1 MHTDLEALEVVCKYY
16 SATHSSDAL
25 RQQKNKVR
33 QLQRR
38 LARSEGDRA
47 RLNSMVRQLQ
57 AYFQRMQAFIDK
69 AQDRAGGAA
78 GTALILSLSQ
88 LMRQRTLIRYAP
100 LL

>member
-47 RLNSMVRQLQ
+47 RLNSTVQRLQL
-57 AYFQRMQAFIDK
+57 YVQRMRAFIDK
-69 AQDRAGGAA
+69 THD
-78 GTALILSLSQ
+78 LIFSLSQ
-88 LMRQRTLIRYAP
+88 LMRQRTLHGYAP
-100 LL
+100 PL